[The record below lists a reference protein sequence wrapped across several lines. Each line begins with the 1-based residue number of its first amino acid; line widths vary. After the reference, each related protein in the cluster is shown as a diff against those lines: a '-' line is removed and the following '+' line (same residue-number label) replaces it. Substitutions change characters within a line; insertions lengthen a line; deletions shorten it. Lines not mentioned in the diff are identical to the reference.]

1 MEMTIDFKGVNTVDK
16 MHKKLKQVFGFLDFY
31 GANFNALIDC
41 LGDIRYPEYGMS
53 KLTIGEDEILS
64 LTIKN
69 FPYDDELIVNNF
81 FYAIKCVNAK
91 AILNEVSPSI
101 HLILI

>member
-16 MHKKLKQVFGFLDFY
+16 MHKKLKQAFGFPDFY

-53 KLTIGEDEILS
+53 ELTIGEDEILS

>member
-1 MEMTIDFKGVNTVDK
+1 MEMVIDFKDVDTVNK
-16 MHKKLKQVFGFLDFY
+16 MHKKLKHAFGFPNFY
-31 GANFNALIDC
+31 GANIHALIDC

-53 KLTIGEDEILS
+53 EVTIGENEVLN

-69 FPYDDELIVNNF
+69 FPYENKLIINIFFLAIESVNKKSINRH
-81 FYAIKCVNAK
+81 
-91 AILNEVSPSI
+91 ETPSI

>member
-1 MEMTIDFKGVNTVDK
+1 MELSIDFVGINTVGE
-16 MHKKLKQVFGFLDFY
+16 MHEQLKQAFGFPDFY
-31 GANFNALIDC
+31 GANFNALIDY

-53 KLTIGEDEILS
+53 ELTIGENEVLN

-69 FPYDDELIVNNF
+69 FSYNNELITNNF
-81 FYAIKCVNAK
+81 FYAIQCVNDK
-91 AILNEVSPSI
+91 AIRNEVSPSI

>member
-1 MEMTIDFKGVNTVDK
+1 MEMIIDFIGVNTADK
-16 MHKKLKQVFGFLDFY
+16 MHKKLKHAFGFPNFY
-31 GANFNALIDC
+31 GANIHALIDC

-53 KLTIGEDEILS
+53 EVTVGKNEVLN

-69 FPYDDELIVNNF
+69 FPYENDIIMNVF
-81 FYAIKCVNAK
+81 FLAIKSVNEK
-91 AILNEVSPSI
+91 SINRHETPSI

>member
-1 MEMTIDFKGVNTVDK
+1 MEMVIDFKDVDTVDK
-16 MHKKLKQVFGFLDFY
+16 MHKELKQAFGFPDFY

-41 LGDIRYPEYGMS
+41 LGDIRYPEYVMS
-53 KLTIGEDEILS
+53 KLSIGEDEMLS

>member
-1 MEMTIDFKGVNTVDK
+1 MELFIDFKNVDTLDK
-16 MHKKLKQVFGFLDFY
+16 MHEKLKQAFGFPDFY

-53 KLTIGEDEILS
+53 ELTIGEDEILS

-69 FPYDDELIVNNF
+69 FPYDDESIIKTF
-81 FYAIKCVNAK
+81 FVAIKCVNAK
-91 AILNEVSPSI
+91 SIRHEGSPSI

>member
-1 MEMTIDFKGVNTVDK
+1 MELFIDFKDVNTLDK
-16 MHKKLKQVFGFLDFY
+16 MHEKLKQAFGFPDFY
-31 GANFNALIDC
+31 GANVNALIDC

-53 KLTIGEDEILS
+53 ELTIGENEILN

-69 FPYDDELIVNNF
+69 FPYNDELIMNNF
-81 FYAIKCVNAK
+81 FYAIRWVNAK

-101 HLILI
+101 HLILV

>member
-1 MEMTIDFKGVNTVDK
+1 MELFIDFKDVDTLDK
-16 MHKKLKQVFGFLDFY
+16 MHEKLKQAFGFPDFY

-41 LGDIRYPEYGMS
+41 LSGIRYPEYEMS
-53 KLTIGEDEILS
+53 ELTIGEDEILS

-69 FPYDDELIVNNF
+69 FPYDDESIIKTFFVAIRWVNDKS
-81 FYAIKCVNAK
+81 IRH
-91 AILNEVSPSI
+91 EGSPSI